1 MSYLQ
6 LSFYSAFTLSSLGL
20 AFHRT
25 HLISALLCLESM
37 MLSMYIALAMWPIQT
52 QSSVSTILPILML
65 TFSACEAGAGLAL
78 LVASTRTH
86 GSDHLHNFNLLQC

>member
-1 MSYLQ
+1 MTLLH

-37 MLSMYIALAMWPIQT
+37 MLSMYIALSMWPIQT
-52 QSSVSTILPILML
+52 QSSSSTILPIIML
-65 TFSACEAGAGLAL
+65 TFSACEAGTGLAL

>member
-1 MSYLQ
+1 MSLLH
-6 LSFYSAFTLSSLGL
+6 LSFYSAFILSGLGL

-37 MLSMYIALAMWPIQT
+37 MLSMYLALSMWPIENQVASFT
-52 QSSVSTILPILML
+52 LTPGLML
-65 TFSACEAGAGLAL
+65 AFSACEAGTGLAM

-86 GSDHLHNFNLLQC
+86 GSDHLHNLNLLQC

>member
-1 MSYLQ
+1 MSLVR
-6 LSFYSAFTLSSLGL
+6 LSLYSAFTLSCLGL

-37 MLSMYIALAMWPIQT
+37 MLSMYIALSIWPIENQAASFT
-52 QSSVSTILPILML
+52 TTPMLML
-65 TFSACEAGAGLAL
+65 TFSACEAGIGLAL

-86 GSDHLHNFNLLQC
+86 GSDHLHNLNLLQC

>member
-1 MSYLQ
+1 MSYLH

-37 MLSMYIALAMWPIQT
+37 MLSMYVALAMWPIQT
-52 QSSVSTILPILML
+52 QTSMSTILPILML
-65 TFSACEAGAGLAL
+65 TFSACEAGTGLAL

-86 GSDHLHNFNLLQC
+86 GSDHLHNFNLLKC

>member
-1 MSYLQ
+1 MSLLH
-6 LSFYSAFTLSSLGL
+6 LSFYSTFTLSGLGL

-37 MLSMYIALAMWPIQT
+37 MLSMYLALSIWPIENQVT
-52 QSSVSTILPILML
+52 SSTLTPILML
-65 TFSACEAGAGLAL
+65 AFSACEAGAGLAM

-86 GSDHLHNFNLLQC
+86 GSDHLHNLNLLQC

>member
-1 MSYLQ
+1 MTL
-6 LSFYSAFTLSSLGL
+6 LHLAFYSAFTLSALGL

-37 MLSMYIALAMWPIQT
+37 MLSMFVALSMWPIENQT
-52 QSSVSTILPILML
+52 SSSTLLPILML
-65 TFSACEAGAGLAL
+65 AFSACEAGTGLAL

-86 GSDHLHNFNLLQC
+86 GSDHLHNFNLLRC

>member
-1 MSYLQ
+1 MSLTH
-6 LSFYSAFTLSSLGL
+6 LSFYSAFALSGLGL

-37 MLSMYIALAMWPIQT
+37 MLSLYITLSIWPAESQAT
-52 QSSVSTILPILML
+52 TLTLMPILML
-65 TFSACEAGAGLAL
+65 TFSACEAGTGLAM

-86 GSDHLHNFNLLQC
+86 GSDHLHNLNILQC

>member
-1 MSYLQ
+1 MTYLH

-25 HLISALLCLESM
+25 HLVSALLCLESM
-37 MLSMYIALAMWPIQT
+37 MLSMYVALTMWPIQM
-52 QSSVSTILPILML
+52 QASSFTLLPMLML
-65 TFSACEAGAGLAL
+65 TFSACEASTGLAL

>member
-1 MSYLQ
+1 MSFPH

-25 HLISALLCLESM
+25 HLISALLCLESII
-37 MLSMYIALAMWPIQT
+37 LSIYIALSIWPIENQAT
-52 QSSVSTILPILML
+52 TFTTMPLLIL
-65 TFSACEAGAGLAL
+65 TFSACEAATGLAM

-86 GSDHLHNFNLLQC
+86 GSDHLHNLNLLQC

>member
-1 MSYLQ
+1 MSALH
-6 LSFYSAFTLSSLGL
+6 LSFYSAFILSGLGL

-37 MLSMYIALAMWPIQT
+37 MLSMYMALSMWPIHTQT
-52 QSSVSTILPILML
+52 PSTTILPVLML
-65 TFSACEAGAGLAL
+65 AFSACEAGTGLAL

-86 GSDHLHNFNLLQC
+86 GSDHLQNFNLLKC

>member
-1 MSYLQ
+1 MSLSHF
-6 LSFYSAFTLSSLGL
+6 SFYSAFTFSSLGL

-37 MLSMYIALAMWPIQT
+37 MLSMYIPLSTWSIENQM
-52 QSSVSTILPILML
+52 SSFTLTPVLML
-65 TFSACEAGAGLAL
+65 TFSACEAGTGLAM

-86 GSDHLHNFNLLQC
+86 GSDHLHNLSLLQC

>member
-1 MSYLQ
+1 MSYLH

-52 QSSVSTILPILML
+52 QSAISTILPILML
-65 TFSACEAGAGLAL
+65 TFSACEAGTGLAL

>member
-1 MSYLQ
+1 MSLLH

-37 MLSMYIALAMWPIQT
+37 MLSMYIALAT
-52 QSSVSTILPILML
+52 LPIESQTTSFTLMPMLML
-65 TFSACEAGAGLAL
+65 TFSACEAGTGLAA

-86 GSDHLHNFNLLQC
+86 GSDHLHNLNLLQC

>member
-1 MSYLQ
+1 MSYLH
-6 LSFYSAFTLSSLGL
+6 LSFYAAFTLSSLGL

-37 MLSMYIALAMWPIQT
+37 MLSLYVALTMWPIQT
-52 QSSVSTILPILML
+52 QTPSTITIPILML
-65 TFSACEAGAGLAL
+65 TFSACEAGTGLAL

>member
-1 MSYLQ
+1 MSYLH

-37 MLSMYIALAMWPIQT
+37 MLSMYIALAMWPIQM
-52 QSSVSTILPILML
+52 QSSASTVLPILML
-65 TFSACEAGAGLAL
+65 TFSACEAGTGLAL

>member
-1 MSYLQ
+1 MSILH
-6 LSFYSAFTLSSLGL
+6 LSFYSTFTLSSLGL

-37 MLSMYIALAMWPIQT
+37 MLSLYIALSMWPVENQT
-52 QSSVSTILPILML
+52 TSFTLMPVLML
-65 TFSACEAGAGLAL
+65 AFSACEAGTGLAM

-86 GSDHLHNFNLLQC
+86 GSDHLHNLNLLQC

>member
-1 MSYLQ
+1 MSYLH

-37 MLSMYIALAMWPIQT
+37 MLSMYVALAMWPIQI
-52 QSSVSTILPILML
+52 QSSTSTILPILML
-65 TFSACEAGAGLAL
+65 TFSACEAGTGLAL

>member
-1 MSYLQ
+1 MPSLH
-6 LSFYSAFTLSSLGL
+6 LSLYSAFTLSCLGL

-37 MLSMYIALAMWPIQT
+37 MLSVYIALSSWSLENQT
-52 QSSVSTILPILML
+52 PSFTLIPVLML
-65 TFSACEAGAGLAL
+65 TFSACEAATGLAM

-86 GSDHLHNFNLLQC
+86 GSDHLQNLNLLQC

>member
-1 MSYLQ
+1 MSYLH

-37 MLSMYIALAMWPIQT
+37 MLSMYVALAMWPIQM
-52 QSSVSTILPILML
+52 QSSSSTIIPIIML
-65 TFSACEAGAGLAL
+65 TFSACEAGTGLAL

-86 GSDHLHNFNLLQC
+86 GSDYLHNFNLLRC

>member
-1 MSYLQ
+1 MSYLH

-37 MLSMYIALAMWPIQT
+37 MLSMYVALAMWPIQV
-52 QSSVSTILPILML
+52 QSSISTILPILML
-65 TFSACEAGAGLAL
+65 TFSACEAGTGLAL

>member
-1 MSYLQ
+1 MTPLH
-6 LSFYSAFTLSSLGL
+6 LSFYSAFALSSLGL

-37 MLSMYIALAMWPIQT
+37 MLSMYVALSMWPVQM
-52 QSSVSTILPILML
+52 QSPSATLLPIFML
-65 TFSACEAGAGLAL
+65 TFSACEAGTGLAL

>member
-1 MSYLQ
+1 MTLLH
-6 LSFYSAFTLSSLGL
+6 LSFYSAFTLSALGL

-37 MLSMYIALAMWPIQT
+37 MLSMYVALSMWPIQT
-52 QSSVSTILPILML
+52 QSPSSALLPILML
-65 TFSACEAGAGLAL
+65 TFSACEAGTGLAL

-86 GSDHLHNFNLLQC
+86 GSDHLHNFNLLRC

>member
-1 MSYLQ
+1 MTLSH
-6 LSFYSAFTLSSLGL
+6 LSFYSAFTLSGLGL

-37 MLSMYIALAMWPIQT
+37 MLSMYIALSIWPVQN
-52 QSSVSTILPILML
+52 QAPSFALMPVLML
-65 TFSACEAGAGLAL
+65 SFSACEAGTGLAM

-86 GSDHLHNFNLLQC
+86 GSDHLHNLNLLQC

>member
-1 MSYLQ
+1 MSFLH

-37 MLSMYIALAMWPIQT
+37 MLSLYLALSIWPVQAQT
-52 QSSVSTILPILML
+52 PSFTLVPILML
-65 TFSACEAGAGLAL
+65 AFSACEAGTGLAM

-86 GSDHLHNFNLLQC
+86 GSDHLHNLNLLQC

>member
-1 MSYLQ
+1 MSL
-6 LSFYSAFTLSSLGL
+6 LHFSFYSAFILSSLGL

-37 MLSMYIALAMWPIQT
+37 MLSMYIALSIWPIENQT
-52 QSSVSTILPILML
+52 PSFTMVPVLML
-65 TFSACEAGAGLAL
+65 AFSACEAGTGLAI

-86 GSDHLHNFNLLQC
+86 GSDHLHNLNLLQC

>member
-1 MSYLQ
+1 MSL
-6 LSFYSAFTLSSLGL
+6 LHMSFYSAFALSSLGL

-37 MLSMYIALAMWPIQT
+37 MLAMYMSLSSWPIENQAASFT
-52 QSSVSTILPILML
+52 LMPVFML
-65 TFSACEAGAGLAL
+65 TFSACEAGTGLAM

-86 GSDHLHNFNLLQC
+86 GSDHLHNLNILQC

>member
-1 MSYLQ
+1 MSYLH

-37 MLSMYIALAMWPIQT
+37 ILSMYVALTIWPIQV
-52 QSSVSTILPILML
+52 QSATSTILPIIIL
-65 TFSACEAGAGLAL
+65 TFSACEAGTGLAL
-78 LVASTRTH
+78 
-86 GSDHLHNFNLLQC
+86 

>member
-1 MSYLQ
+1 MTL
-6 LSFYSAFTLSSLGL
+6 LHLCFYSAFTLSSLGL

-37 MLSMYIALAMWPIQT
+37 MLSMYVALSMWPIQMQT
-52 QSSVSTILPILML
+52 PSSTLLPILML
-65 TFSACEAGAGLAL
+65 VFSACEAGTGLAL

-86 GSDHLHNFNLLQC
+86 GSDHLHNFNLLKC

>member
-1 MSYLQ
+1 MSYLH
-6 LSFYSAFTLSSLGL
+6 LSFYSAFALSTLGL

-37 MLSMYIALAMWPIQT
+37 MLSMYVALAMWPIQI
-52 QSSVSTILPILML
+52 QSSASTILPILML
-65 TFSACEAGAGLAL
+65 TFSACEAGTGLAL

-86 GSDHLHNFNLLQC
+86 GSDHLHNFNLLKC

>member
-1 MSYLQ
+1 MPLLH
-6 LSFYSAFTLSSLGL
+6 LSFCSAFALSSLGL

-37 MLSMYIALAMWPIQT
+37 MLSMYIALSTWPMENQT
-52 QSSVSTILPILML
+52 PSLTLMPIFML
-65 TFSACEAGAGLAL
+65 TLAACEAGTGLAM

-86 GSDHLHNFNLLQC
+86 GSDHLQNLNLLQC

>member
-1 MSYLQ
+1 MP
-6 LSFYSAFTLSSLGL
+6 LSHLPFYSTFILSTLGL

-37 MLSMYIALAMWPIQT
+37 MLSMYVALSAWPIENQT
-52 QSSVSTILPILML
+52 PASTLMPVLML
-65 TFSACEAGAGLAL
+65 AFSACEAGAGLAM

>member
-1 MSYLQ
+1 MSLSH

-25 HLISALLCLESM
+25 RLISALLCLESM
-37 MLSMYIALAMWPIQT
+37 MLSMYIALSIWPIENQT
-52 QSSVSTILPILML
+52 TSPTLMPMLML
-65 TFSACEAGAGLAL
+65 TFSACEAGTGLAM

-86 GSDHLHNFNLLQC
+86 GSDHLHNLNLLQC

>member
-1 MSYLQ
+1 MSLLH

-37 MLSMYIALAMWPIQT
+37 MLSLYIALSMWPAENQT
-52 QSSVSTILPILML
+52 ASPALLPVLML
-65 TFSACEAGAGLAL
+65 AFSACEAGTGLAL

-86 GSDHLHNFNLLQC
+86 GSDHLHNLNLLQC